1 MSAVEQ
7 AASLIWE
14 TSRADEGTISATGA
28 NLVAIALSDAD
39 LLRDEPDL
47 MENLKASL
55 GVLTCGWCG
64 KRAAGFA
71 TVGSVRYCHGEDDDP
86 TCYQKRHWAGSTMA
100 PFARAEPVT
109 VTTVEELDALP
120 SGSVV
125 LTADHVA
132 LQKDRHGRWGEGL
145 SMPST
150 LVAELAWKPA
160 TVLYQPHRNLT

>member
-39 LLRDEPDL
+39 LLRDEP
-47 MENLKASL
+47 
-55 GVLTCGWCG
+55 
-64 KRAAGFA
+64 
-71 TVGSVRYCHGEDDDP
+71 
-86 TCYQKRHWAGSTMA
+86 
-100 PFARAEPVT
+100 VT

-132 LQKDRHGRWGEGL
+132 LQKDRHGRWGWP

-150 LVAELAWKPA
+150 LVAELGWKPA
-160 TVLYQPHRNLT
+160 TVLYRPGDDR

>member
-1 MSAVEQ
+1 MSAVKQ
-7 AASLIWE
+7 AAQVIAESLGWPDASARQCAQ
-14 TSRADEGTISATGA
+14 TLADAA
-28 NLVAIALSDAD
+28 
-39 LLRDEPDL
+39 LLRDEPD
-47 MENLKASL
+47 
-55 GVLTCGWCG
+55 TCGWCG
-64 KRAAGFA
+64 KPAEGLA